1 MNFEGDTERMLD
13 FFVAESDFYPQL
25 DALCR
30 VRVLEAFTLFEEEN
44 E

>member
-1 MNFEGDTERMLD
+1 MLG

-30 VRVLEAFTLFEEEN
+30 VRVLEAFPVFDEET
-44 E
+44 